1 MVTYSSAPSTSSG
14 GFETHSKSDQFCLV
28 SASTLIVGISPGDV
42 MVPSPLFPRSC
53 RWLGVRPS
61 ARPETALTILRI
73 EGRQERRKLI
83 AFEPLLLRRSKPR
96 GAPKPH
102 SLQADTLTLS
112 ALGCSGEAPARAVVA
127 TVRPRVNAPYNNG
140 KADNF
145 PASRRS
151 GPSRKPYSAL
161 RGLCPIRTPV
171 HVGECP
177 AERGSPGEPRRGVS
191 P

>member
-1 MVTYSSAPSTSSG
+1 
-14 GFETHSKSDQFCLV
+14 
-28 SASTLIVGISPGDV
+28 

-127 TVRPRVNAPYNNG
+127 TVRPRVNAPYNSG
-140 KADNF
+140 KAGNF
-145 PASRRS
+145 PANRRA
-151 GPSRKPYSAL
+151 GPSRKPDSAL
-161 RGLCPIRTPV
+161 SRLTGVRV
-171 HVGECP
+171 SDHVGGCP
-177 AERGSPGEPRRGVS
+177 RDADFRTNLVEACRSESNDVGVGWGKDWGKRS
-191 P
+191 KLE